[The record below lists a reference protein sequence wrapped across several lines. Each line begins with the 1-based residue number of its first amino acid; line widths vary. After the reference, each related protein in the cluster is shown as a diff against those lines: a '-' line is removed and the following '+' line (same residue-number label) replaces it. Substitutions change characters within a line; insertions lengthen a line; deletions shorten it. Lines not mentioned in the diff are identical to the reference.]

1 MQRRQLLLPLLL
13 AGRSGLAAASTDRAV
28 QVLVGDAA
36 PYAYRDLD
44 GRVKGAAVEL
54 LQLAAERLGRDLQL
68 ELMPFARALQDAAQQ
83 RQPQLVLPP
92 ARLPAREALLS
103 WIAPLIDVR
112 FMLFAP
118 AESKVDVSSLNAAK
132 ALRIGGMRSAGM
144 VELVQAAGFARLQFV
159 ASNEVA
165 LRMLQAGRFDA
176 LLTADHSVCDGLRRM
191 GLPYGAVREGAL
203 LQKVQLWL
211 AASKA
216 MPAAELQRWQLAVE
230 ALRRE
235 GLIEPLLRR
244 AGLLPG

>member
-1 MQRRQLLLPLLL
+1 MQRRQLLLPLLFGSK
-13 AGRSGLAAASTDRAV
+13 ASLAAAPTDRAI

-36 PYAYRDLD
+36 PYSFRDGE

-54 LQLAAERLGRDLQL
+54 LQLVAERLGRELQL
-68 ELMPFARALQDAAQQ
+68 ELMPFARVLQDAAQLG
-83 RQPQLVLPP
+83 RPQLVLPP
-92 ARLPAREALLS
+92 ARLPGREALLS

-118 AESKVDVSSLNAAK
+118 AESKIDISSLDAAK

-144 VELVQAAGFARLQFV
+144 VELVQAAGFSRLQFV
-159 ASNEVA
+159 TSNEVA

-216 MPAAELQRWQLAVE
+216 MPAAELQRWQQAVE

-235 GLIEPLLRR
+235 GLIEPVLRR
-244 AGLLPG
+244 AGLLA